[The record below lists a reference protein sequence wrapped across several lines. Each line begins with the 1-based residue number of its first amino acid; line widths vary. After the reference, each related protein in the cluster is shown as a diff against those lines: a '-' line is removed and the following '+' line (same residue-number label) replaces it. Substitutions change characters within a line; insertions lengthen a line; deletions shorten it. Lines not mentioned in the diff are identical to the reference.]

1 MLAKDSRALILKE
14 RRTKDVQ
21 IGYDVSIVEET

>member
-1 MLAKDSRALILKE
+1 MLAKDSRALILKA
-14 RRTKDVQ
+14 RRAKDVQ